1 MAELL
6 YALRKTDNKIINISE
21 IPQNLQDRHSSEWEC
36 VCPFCGK
43 PVYAKKGSK
52 REHHFAHYS
61 DMEKCNI
68 VYANQTAIHLMAKE
82 IIAEEKKFAV
92 PPIEIPWEDLDLKT
106 DDPEVLDYLEEIDI
120 YQHSRAAL
128 ISCSDCILEKSL
140 SGIIPDII
148 AKTKYGDFLIEIF
161 VSHAVDPEKI
171 AKTEALKLPMLQIDL
186 SEYKDKE
193 ITRTE
198 LKRILLTRHAHTE
211 WICYPSPEKLLDGA
225 RTYYNKEYLR
235 LKKETAE
242 QKRRQEEKEKWKL
255 QKKEASTKEFI
266 ALMQPSEYSKRLKS
280 LRDDNTFKQ
289 AANEF
294 RFFRPEIEWP
304 FYLDIPIT
312 GEMVF
317 KCDRRI
323 WQGYLFHRWIYNR
336 KEKGSLIP
344 VTTYENH
351 LGIFDAI
358 MNQKEIPIPVD
369 KSLMYSFSVN
379 LFNRQKIHFPTD
391 VIFKY
396 LQYLSNLGFITYS
409 FGYGEAL
416 NTCCRTL
423 TPPNLEYAAE
433 LQKALKTVD
442 LLSPDIDF
450 LIGQALKP
458 FYEQKKK
465 ETAELKATQMMHDQV
480 KDISPL
486 HSVSENSIQE
496 ETYIEHAIASHS
508 SNKAEETA
516 ARKSKYEIGKT
527 EIENCDFSQPLQIW
541 DQFNWRWG
549 KCKICGEIV
558 REDETSQIKYGQ
570 CICKKCSAIKIVFD

>member
-6 YALRKTDNKIINISE
+6 YALRKTDNKIITISE
-21 IPQNLQDRHSSEWEC
+21 IPQNLQDRHSTEWEC

-43 PVYAKKGSK
+43 PVYAKKGLK

-68 VYANQTAIHLMAKE
+68 AYANQTALHLMAKQ

-106 DDPEVLDYLEEIDI
+106 DNPEVLNYLEEIDI
-120 YQHSRAAL
+120 YQYSGAAL
-128 ISCSDCILEKSL
+128 ISCSDCVLEKRL
-140 SGIIPDII
+140 AGIIPDVI

-161 VSHAVDPEKI
+161 VSHAVDYEKI
-171 AKTEALKLPMLQIDL
+171 AKTEALKLPMLEIDL

-193 ITRTE
+193 VTRAE
-198 LKRILLTRHAHTE
+198 LKKILLTEYTHTE
-211 WICYPSPEKLLDGA
+211 WLCYPSPEKILDSA
-225 RTYYNKEYLR
+225 RAYYNKEYR
-235 LKKETAE
+235 QAKEEARE
-242 QKRRQEEKEKWKL
+242 QKRKQEEKEKWKL
-255 QKKEASTKEFI
+255 QKKEASTKAYI
-266 ALMQPSEYSKRLKS
+266 ALMQPSEYAKRLKS

-294 RFFRPEIEWP
+294 RFFRPELEWP

-312 GEMVF
+312 GEIVF

-344 VTTYENH
+344 VTTVDNH

-416 NTCCRTL
+416 NTCCRIL
-423 TPPNLEYAAE
+423 TPPNQEYAA
-433 LQKALKTVD
+433 ALERVLKSVD
-442 LLSPDIDF
+442 LLSPDIDT
-450 LIGQALKP
+450 LIDRALKP
-458 FYEQKKK
+458 FWEKQQEKRSVLASGSQKTQQESYIFVPETSLRTNDNSENAVSSSSPSAEEKYKLGKEEIINRDFSKK
-465 ETAELKATQMMHDQV
+465 EPVWDSYDQRWV
-480 KDISPL
+480 KC
-486 HSVSENSIQE
+486 
-496 ETYIEHAIASHS
+496 
-508 SNKAEETA
+508 
-516 ARKSKYEIGKT
+516 R
-527 EIENCDFSQPLQIW
+527 F
-541 DQFNWRWG
+541 
-549 KCKICGEIV
+549 CGEIV
-558 REDETSQIKYGQ
+558 RSDEALHYVFGE
-570 CICKKCSAIKIVFD
+570 CRCKKCASS